1 VTPAGLFDM
10 EGEMPEAPT
19 TPPAPPTPPPP
30 QTPPAGNEPGDD
42 GRGGKEAILADLAR
56 ERDARQAE
64 AKRAKQLEAELE
76 TLRAGTMSETE
87 KAIEKAKKEGRA
99 EAGAAFNKRLV
110 QAEVR
115 AAAAGKLADPEDAI
129 RFLDLDEFK
138 VADEG
143 DVDKK
148 AITKALE
155 DLVKQKPYL
164 AAGATRPTGDAD
176 QGARGGPAGSSMN
189 DLIRNAIRR

>member
-1 VTPAGLFDM
+1 
-10 EGEMPEAPT
+10 MPEAPNT
-19 TPPAPPTPPPP
+19 AATDPAAGGAGASDPPAT
-30 QTPPAGNEPGDD
+30 GNGAATDD

-64 AKRAKQLEAELE
+64 TKRAKQLEAELDK
-76 TLRAGTMSETE
+76 LRAGAMSETE
-87 KAIEKAKKEGRA
+87 KAIEQAKKEGRA
-99 EAGAAFNKRLV
+99 EAGATYNKRLV

-129 RFLDLDEFK
+129 RFLDLDQFK
-138 VADEG
+138 VDDDG

-148 AITKALE
+148 PITKALE
-155 DLVKQKPYL
+155 DLVKAKPYL
-164 AAGATRPTGDAD
+164 SAGATRPTGDAD

-189 DLIRNAIRR
+189 DLIRSALRR